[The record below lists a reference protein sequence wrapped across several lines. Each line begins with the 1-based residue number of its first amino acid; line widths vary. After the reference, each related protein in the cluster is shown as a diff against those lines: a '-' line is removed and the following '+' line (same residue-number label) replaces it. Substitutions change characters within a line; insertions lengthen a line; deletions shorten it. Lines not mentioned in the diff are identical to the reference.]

1 MVVTI
6 DREKKT
12 GDRALIRDE
21 KTGLMISVPAEKVS
35 EPKEEK
41 EMSPEAREKFD
52 RAWEN
57 MRKRIYGK

>member
-21 KTGLMISVPAEKVS
+21 KTGMLISVPAEKAS
-35 EPKEEK
+35 EPKGEK
-41 EMSPEAREKFD
+41 EMSPEARAKFD